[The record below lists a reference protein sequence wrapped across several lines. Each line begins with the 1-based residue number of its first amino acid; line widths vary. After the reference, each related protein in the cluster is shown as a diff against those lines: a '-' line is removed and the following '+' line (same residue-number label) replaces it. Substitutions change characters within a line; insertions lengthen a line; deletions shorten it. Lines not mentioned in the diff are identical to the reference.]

1 MNCSCIDR
9 LVWEIR
15 ISANKTYHARE
26 RFSLINAEVSL
37 FTPLENIR
45 YQNQFWITQH
55 ITYYLILAVMF
66 TISSWRTW
74 TLNVKIASLQR
85 VNTQAVLE
93 PPFPDTHMAYSFPSL
108 DSLLPWSM
116 QWKQHLPGTL
126 APLPCILSLLSL
138 LTKCHIT
145 YLYK

>member
-1 MNCSCIDR
+1 MHNELLLYR

-37 FTPLENIR
+37 FTPLENIH

-85 VNTQAVLE
+85 VNT
-93 PPFPDTHMAYSFPSL
+93 
-108 DSLLPWSM
+108 
-116 QWKQHLPGTL
+116 
-126 APLPCILSLLSL
+126 
-138 LTKCHIT
+138 
-145 YLYK
+145 